1 MNEVFRKGDLE
12 AGRIG
17 EFKFMGA
24 PGDGEVRELVA
35 TRGFIGAAKD
45 FKAAGAAIPVDGL
58 FKVGDANTGM
68 IK

>member
-1 MNEVFRKGDLE
+1 
-12 AGRIG
+12 
-17 EFKFMGA
+17 MGA